1 VVGVGASRGANSGA
15 LWGRFTSALVEARVA
30 RGAVGAVATLDRKA
44 HEPAIVALAQRLGVA
59 LRTFDAAALAGV
71 RVPNPS
77 QVVAG
82 AVGTPSVAEAAA
94 LLAAGPAATLL
105 ASKAVSD
112 TGDSTVAIAR
122 RVEPVGE
129 VTVVG
134 FGPGD
139 PHLRTPAS
147 VTAVR
152 HADTVIGYSRY
163 VDLIA
168 DLVRPGQ
175 RVLRSPIGAEA
186 ARCEEALRRAAAGE
200 QVALVCSGDPG
211 VYAMASLVMERA
223 PGLGDPPVR
232 VVPGVTAALSAAAVL
247 GAPLG
252 HDHAAVSLSDLL
264 TPWEVIARRLRAVG
278 EGDLVVTLYNP
289 RSSRRTTQLA
299 AALDILARYRPPTT
313 PAAIVTDAGRPAGGA
328 GAVVRTTLAELDQ
341 AEVSM
346 RSVVMVGSSST
357 RWIGNRMVTP
367 RGYAGP
373 AAGGGQ
379 S

>member
-1 VVGVGASRGANSGA
+1 
-15 LWGRFTSALVEARVA
+15 
-30 RGAVGAVATLDRKA
+30 
-44 HEPAIVALAQRLGVA
+44 
-59 LRTFDAAALAGV
+59 
-71 RVPNPS
+71 
-77 QVVAG
+77 
-82 AVGTPSVAEAAA
+82 
-94 LLAAGPAATLL
+94 
-105 ASKAVSD
+105 
-112 TGDSTVAIAR
+112 
-122 RVEPVGE
+122 
-129 VTVVG
+129 
-134 FGPGD
+134 
-139 PHLRTPAS
+139 
-147 VTAVR
+147 
-152 HADTVIGYSRY
+152 
-163 VDLIA
+163 
-168 DLVRPGQ
+168 
-175 RVLRSPIGAEA
+175 
-186 ARCEEALRRAAAGE
+186 
-200 QVALVCSGDPG
+200 
-211 VYAMASLVMERA
+211 
-223 PGLGDPPVR
+223 
-232 VVPGVTAALSAAAVL
+232 VL